1 MHATCRCFWVQRVAE
16 LLGAP
21 LFVSLQHYIARGC
34 TSMLS
39 IPQLAAGCGF
49 NGECAPAFP
58 DLRMHLRVYH
68 AGGHWQQYTAVL
80 TYHRLLTACWATM
93 QGSARVSRTCGAQG
107 PLRIALCQCCLADR
121 SARRSVVAER
131 APSSTLHWQ
140 APHPILSIPST
151 DCAVQPLC

>member
-49 NGECAPAFP
+49 NGECFA
-58 DLRMHLRVYH
+58 
-68 AGGHWQQYTAVL
+68 
-80 TYHRLLTACWATM
+80 HRLFLNCACTCVSIM
-93 QGSARVSRTCGAQG
+93 QEDIG
-107 PLRIALCQCCLADR
+107 
-121 SARRSVVAER
+121 
-131 APSSTLHWQ
+131 SSTQ
-140 APHPILSIPST
+140 R
-151 DCAVQPLC
+151 C